1 MDIEAFMLK
10 NLDAALVIKR
20 SQEIAASSFTY
31 SSFTK
36 TSHLLKELFMLWLVL
51 DEE

>member
-20 SQEIAASSFTY
+20 SQEIAASI
-31 SSFTK
+31 
-36 TSHLLKELFMLWLVL
+36 LLKVVTAERCLYVCNGRYDLSGAA
-51 DEE
+51 